1 MVNKEI
7 LRQAFMACFDD
18 LDDASSVHGAFGK
31 ATEWKDRCKKINSWI
46 KDQAKNASGS
56 KGKSKIEEIIDA
68 DMYDNFVS
76 YIEEMYDDGIGLTE
90 LNDIL
95 RFDGEQVKKDIGIV
109 SWDDFKDLVDKKA
122 IDKAEKVI
130 NEIEDKWEEFKD
142 SDENK
147 DDDGNTIYDEI
158 EDWVNDEYSQEPYS
172 LVRSAVDLIESEVD
186 KIADDEEKSD
196 DWDSMVEAIT
206 RCGLEYEFKDF
217 DDIVDMVNE
226 LDSWIMDSL

>member
-1 MVNKEI
+1 MEIKQDMDFIDLENNCWGQAVDILKEI
-7 LRQAFMACFDD
+7 S
-18 LDDASSVHGAFGK
+18 DADKEDALM
-31 ATEWKDRCKKINSWI
+31 NYL
-46 KDQAKNASGS
+46 
-56 KGKSKIEEIIDA
+56 EEIY
-68 DMYDNFVS
+68 YDE
-76 YIEEMYDDGIGLTE
+76 IPTLTE
-90 LNDIL
+90 INDVL
-95 RFDGEQVKKDIGIV
+95 AYDWENVYKDIGIV
-109 SWDDFKDLVDKKA
+109 QWNDFKDLVDKKA

-147 DDDGNTIYDEI
+147 DDDGNTIYDDI
-158 EDWVNDEYSQEPYS
+158 EDWVNDEYSQEPYT

-226 LDSWIMDSL
+226 LDSWIMDNL